1 MVALISGDVDNS
13 RGELTFVL
21 TQDVNLDL
29 IVTDAQKPDIIS
41 LFTRGS
47 KIVGIPA
54 RMDIT
59 EIKDG
64 YYSPLGIIEGVLI
77 EKQDGVYIVPFDYVE
92 EVESETVQNAEI
104 VVDEVGKTNDGG
116 KEITLNSLNA
126 KLSKN
131 VVFGF
136 NWKQI
141 ILIGSVAYIAA
152 KVAKK

>member
-1 MVALISGDVDNS
+1 MIALIKGEVDSS

-29 IVTDAQKPDIIS
+29 IVTDAQKPEIIS
-41 LFTRGS
+41 LFTQGS
-47 KIVGIPA
+47 KIVGFPA

-77 EKQDGVYIVPFDYVE
+77 EKKDGVYIVPFDYVE

-104 VVDEVGKTNDGG
+104 VVDDTTADKGD

-141 ILIGSVAYIAA
+141 ILIGSVAYIVA